1 MTNLRTRRG
10 RAWRAPQEMAGVSMI
25 EVLISIVVLAF
36 GLLGIASMQ
45 MLALRNSQVALERS
59 QATVQTYAILDAMRA
74 NLAVARIGG
83 YNLAAM
89 TCAIPEK
96 SGTLASTDLHNWVTT
111 LKSKSSLGESAC
123 AHIACPDLGGKPG
136 SDADC
141 LITVEWDDS
150 RGKSDPTRITTRTRL

>member
-1 MTNLRTRRG
+1 
-10 RAWRAPQEMAGVSMI
+10 MAGVSMI

-45 MLALRNSQVALERS
+45 MLALRNSQASLERS

-83 YNLAAM
+83 YNLDSM

-96 SGTLASTDLHNWVTT
+96 SGTLASIDLHNWVTT
-111 LKSKSSLGESAC
+111 LKSSLGESAC
-123 AHIACPDLGGKPG
+123 AHIACPDLGETPG
-136 SDADC
+136 TDADC

-150 RGKSDPTRITTRTRL
+150 RGKSDPTQITTRTRL

>member
-1 MTNLRTRRG
+1 MTNHRSRRG
-10 RAWRAPQEMAGVSMI
+10 RAWRAPQAMAGVSMI

-89 TCAIPEK
+89 TCAIPEAGE
-96 SGTLASTDLHNWVTT
+96 SLASKDLHNWMTT
-111 LKSKSSLGESAC
+111 LRGVPGKPGVPGIPGVLGESAC
-123 AHIACPDLGGKPG
+123 AHINCGG
-136 SDADC
+136 ADC
-141 LITVEWDDS
+141 RITVEWD
-150 RGKSDPTRITTRTRL
+150 

>member
-1 MTNLRTRRG
+1 
-10 RAWRAPQEMAGVSMI
+10 MAGVSMI

-89 TCAIPEK
+89 TCAVPEK
-96 SGTLASTDLHNWVTT
+96 AGTLASTDLHDWVTT
-111 LKSKSSLGESAC
+111 LKSNLGDSAC
-123 AHIACPDLGGKPG
+123 AHINCGG
-136 SDADC
+136 ADC
-141 LITVEWDDS
+141 RITVEWDDS
-150 RGKSDPTRITTRTRL
+150 RGKSEDPTQITTRTRL

>member
-1 MTNLRTRRG
+1 
-10 RAWRAPQEMAGVSMI
+10 MAGVSMI

-45 MLALRNSQVALERS
+45 MLALRNSQASLERS

-89 TCAIPEK
+89 TCAVPEK
-96 SGTLASTDLHNWVTT
+96 AGTLASTDLHNWVTT

-123 AHIACPDLGGKPG
+123 AHINCGG
-136 SDADC
+136 ADC